1 MSLVTLKEVLENA
14 RSKKCAVGNFDVFNL
29 EMLRGVMEAAEESR
43 SPVILAY
50 AEPFEAFADIRHYA
64 KLLLSYAEQASV
76 PVVLH
81 SDHSVSLE
89 EIQRVLDNG
98 FTSVMI
104 DASDK
109 SFEENVEI
117 TRKVVEMARPYGA
130 SVESEIGHVSG
141 LNTLFEN
148 DCNVFTDP
156 QSDKK
161 FAEETEIDALAVSI
175 GNVHGVYQKA
185 PDIQF
190 GLLEELNTTVPIP
203 LVLHG
208 ASGICDEDMVQMVK
222 GGIAK
227 VNYYTDL
234 CLAASECMKQQEG
247 KHYLDTSQKI
257 VEAIKKVVLEK
268 MLLLKES

>member
-1 MSLVTLKEVLENA
+1 MSLVTLKEVLEDA
-14 RSKKCAVGNFDVFNL
+14 RVKKCAVGNFDVFNL
-29 EMLRGVMEAAEESR
+29 EMLRGVMEAAEESQ

-64 KLLLSYAEQASV
+64 KLLRSYAEQASV
-76 PVVLH
+76 PVVIH
-81 SDHSVSLE
+81 SDHAVTLE
-89 EIQRVLDNG
+89 EIHRVLDSG

-109 SFEENVEI
+109 SYEENAEI

-141 LNTLFEN
+141 LDALFE
-148 DCNVFTDP
+148 DDHNVFTDP
-156 QSDKK
+156 KSAQK

-175 GNVHGVYQKA
+175 GNVHGVYRKE

-190 GLLEELNTTVPIP
+190 ELLEELNRVVPVP

-208 ASGICDEDMVQMVK
+208 ASGISDEDTIRMVK
-222 GGIAK
+222 NGITK

-234 CLAASECMKQQEG
+234 CLAAAECMERQEG
-247 KHYLDTSQKI
+247 KHYLEISQEI
-257 VEAIKKVVLEK
+257 VQSIKNAALAK
-268 MLLLKES
+268 MLLLK

>member
-1 MSLVTLKEVLENA
+1 MSLVTLKEVLTDA
-14 RSKKCAVGNFDVFNL
+14 RAKKYAVGNFDVFNL

-50 AEPFEAFADIRHYA
+50 AESFEPFADIRHYA
-64 KLLLSYAEQASV
+64 KLLRSYGEAASV

-81 SDHSVSLE
+81 SDHSVTLE
-89 EIQRVLDNG
+89 EIKRVLDCG

-109 SFEENVEI
+109 SFEENAEL
-117 TRKVVEMARPYGA
+117 TGKVVDLARPYGA

-141 LNTLFEN
+141 LDTLFE
-148 DCNVFTDP
+148 DDHNVFTDP
-156 QSDKK
+156 QQAER
-161 FAEETEIDALAVSI
+161 FARETGIDALAVSI
-175 GNVHGVYQKA
+175 GNVHGVYRKE

-190 GLLEELNTTVPIP
+190 ELLEELNRTVPVP

-208 ASGICDEDMVQMVK
+208 ASGISDEDTRKMVR
-222 GGIAK
+222 GGITK

-234 CLAASECMKQQEG
+234 CLAAAECMKRQEG
-247 KHYLDTSQKI
+247 RHYLEISEGI
-257 VEAIKKVVLEK
+257 VRAVKEAALSK
-268 MLLLKES
+268 MELLK